1 MQLHIRMR
9 AKGGD
14 VGSVKSEGLFSG
26 GGKETKLC
34 DAQKVLYEAT
44 ADV

>member
-9 AKGGD
+9 AKSGD
-14 VGSVKSEGLFSG
+14 VGSVKNEGLLS